1 MWKSDADRKRL
12 VQQKNLHD
20 ENETSNHQVHSSEE
34 CLFRTIV
41 KVYSVDHARMMHR
54 KDGQVKCTPKQ
65 SQQVDGE
72 GRSTP
77 TVSLTVKIPFL

>member
-20 ENETSNHQVHSSEE
+20 ENETSNHQFHSSEE
-34 CLFRTIV
+34 CPFRTIV
-41 KVYSVDHARMMHR
+41 KVYSVDHSIMMHR
-54 KDGQVKCTPKQ
+54 KDGQDKCTPKQ
-65 SQQVDGE
+65 SQQVYGE

-77 TVSLTVKIPFL
+77 TVSLTVKMPFL